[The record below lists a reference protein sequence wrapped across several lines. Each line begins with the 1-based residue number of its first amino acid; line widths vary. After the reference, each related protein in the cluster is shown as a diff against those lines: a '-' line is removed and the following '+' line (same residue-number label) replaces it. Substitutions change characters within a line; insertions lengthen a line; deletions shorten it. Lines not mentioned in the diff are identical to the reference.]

1 MKKKIKKLNKVVD
14 NLPSEGD
21 VQKIMYVNSEL
32 ERENNEL
39 KHEIE
44 ELKEQIGRM
53 NNRSR
58 VV

>member
-1 MKKKIKKLNKVVD
+1 MD

-32 ERENNEL
+32 ERENNGL